1 MQQEKEEFYNMVKD
15 SGELFIF
22 FEDMTGDWRKDKVKF
37 CANYDDVMESLRNDN
52 LIDDYK

>member
-1 MQQEKEEFYNMVKD
+1 MQQEKEEFYKMVKD

-37 CANYDDVMESLRNDN
+37 CANYDDVMESLKNDN